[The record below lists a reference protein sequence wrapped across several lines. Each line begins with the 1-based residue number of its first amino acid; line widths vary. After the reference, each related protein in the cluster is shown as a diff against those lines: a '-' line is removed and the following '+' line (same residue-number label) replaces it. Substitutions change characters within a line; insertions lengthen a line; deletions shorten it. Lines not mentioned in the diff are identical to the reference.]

1 MVKRKSIGSDPL
13 DWIGEPEARPA
24 SEASGEG
31 GRPADT
37 ASDLT
42 AGEPTDIASPAGA
55 SADDL
60 VPLEGAASYT
70 LERQLLLVDGM
81 LREGVPRPRLNQ
93 TLWILLFLLTLLGT
107 GIILFQEARRQW
119 NGRVLVLEG
128 TVSKVEEEKGKSLRV
143 LEQVISEKDGVIRE
157 KQGVIAKIESIQQGL
172 AEELRLS
179 REESH
184 ELKVQ
189 NRELVDRI
197 LKPHRE
203 GEQPAREAGQPLK
216 DSVK

>member
-1 MVKRKSIGSDPL
+1 V
-13 DWIGEPEARPA
+13 
-24 SEASGEG
+24 
-31 GRPADT
+31 
-37 ASDLT
+37 
-42 AGEPTDIASPAGA
+42 ASPAVPT
-55 SADDL
+55 ADDL
-60 VPLEGAASYT
+60 LPLEGTASYT

-81 LREGVPRPRLNQ
+81 LREGVPRPRINQ

-128 TVSKVEEEKGKSLRV
+128 TVSKIEEEKGKSLRV
-143 LEQVISEKDGVIRE
+143 LEQVISEKDGLIRE
-157 KQGVIAKIESIQQGL
+157 KQGVISKIETIQQGL
-172 AEELRLS
+172 AEELRLA

-203 GEQPAREAGQPLK
+203 AEQPPREAGQPLK